1 MAEYSDRIKTERQ
14 SSNVLSDYDKQ
25 FQQDLE
31 RAAALSLE
39 SLALEKFRQQK
50 QKDDQQAQP
59 SQYSRSNSL
68 YKILPK
74 LNSQGSIYSSTIR
87 GFCHT

>member
-1 MAEYSDRIKTERQ
+1 MAEYSDRMKNERQ
-14 SSNVLSDYDKQ
+14 SSNALSDYDKQ

-50 QKDDQQAQP
+50 QKDDQHSQP
-59 SQYSRSNSL
+59 SQYSRSNRFTNFQ
-68 YKILPK
+68 IDFK
-74 LNSQGSIYSSTIR
+74 LSRHCSYCL
-87 GFCHT
+87 F